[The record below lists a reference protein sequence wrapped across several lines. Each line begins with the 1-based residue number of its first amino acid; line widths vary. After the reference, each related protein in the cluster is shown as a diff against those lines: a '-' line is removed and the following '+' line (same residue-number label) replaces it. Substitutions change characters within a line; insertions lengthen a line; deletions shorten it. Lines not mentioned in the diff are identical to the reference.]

1 MNSFSFHGGRLTD
14 AIAQFGMANA
24 PWIDLSTGINP
35 HGWPGADYLAVDWQ
49 ALPDAGALDDLEAA
63 AAACF
68 GTDPAHVCAV
78 PGTEIGLRMLGDIL
92 PGPAIHAQPS
102 YRTHGEMISH
112 SRPVALAELTGAED
126 ATIILANPNNPD
138 GRIMPPVT
146 LLGWLEA
153 RRDSESWLVVDE
165 AFADA
170 TPHSSLAAH
179 ADDQQRLII
188 FRSFGKFFGLA
199 GVRLG
204 FVLGPRALITQ
215 YRQRLGSWP
224 LSAAAL
230 AIGTAAYRDAD
241 WIAAMRIGLRE
252 QAAALD
258 AVLARRGFS
267 AVGDCPLFRLI
278 ETPDAASLF
287 ERLARQAIL
296 TRPFDYDRRW
306 LRLGLPADREALD
319 RLDMALADGGGA
331 DG

>member
-1 MNSFSFHGGRLTD
+1 MNNFSFHGGRLAD
-14 AIAQFGMANA
+14 AMARFGIGDA

-35 HGWPGADYLAVDWQ
+35 HGWPGVASLAMDWQ

-63 AAACF
+63 AAAHF

-92 PGPAIHAQPS
+92 PGAAIHAQPS
-102 YRTHGEMISH
+102 YRTHGDMIPRSH
-112 SRPVALAELTGAED
+112 AVAFADLTGTEE

-138 GRIMPPVT
+138 GRIIPPST

-153 RRDSESWLVVDE
+153 RRGNEKWLVVDE

-179 ADDQQRLII
+179 VQDGQWLIL

-204 FVLGPRALITQ
+204 FVLGPREVIAQ

-230 AIGTAAYRDAD
+230 AIGTAAYRDAE
-241 WIAAMRIGLRE
+241 WIAATHDALRA
-252 QAAALD
+252 QADALD
-258 AVLARRGFS
+258 AVLARRGFR

-278 ETPDAASLF
+278 ETADAAALF
-287 ERLARQAIL
+287 ERLAHHAIL
-296 TRPFDYDRRW
+296 TRPFDYDPRW
-306 LRLGLPADREALD
+306 LRLGLPADPDALG
-319 RLDMALADGGGA
+319 RLDAALADG
-331 DG
+331 

>member
-1 MNSFSFHGGRLTD
+1 MNSFSFHGGRLAD
-14 AIAQFGMANA
+14 AMAQFGMANA

-35 HGWPGADYLAVDWQ
+35 HGWPGADNLAVDWQ
-49 ALPDAGALDDLEAA
+49 ALPDAGALNDLEAA

-68 GTDPAHVCAV
+68 GANPAHVCAV

-102 YRTHGEMISH
+102 YRTHGEMLPH
-112 SRPVALAELTGAED
+112 SRPVALTELLGAED
-126 ATIILANPNNPD
+126 ATIILASPNNPD
-138 GRIMPPVT
+138 GRIMPPAT

-153 RRDSESWLVVDE
+153 RRDSAAWLVVDE

-170 TPHSSLAAH
+170 TPGVSLAAH
-179 ADDQQRLII
+179 VDNGQRLII

-204 FVLGPRALITQ
+204 FVLGPPGVIAH

-241 WIAAMRIGLRE
+241 WIAAMRVALRE
-252 QAAALD
+252 QAHALD

-267 AVGDCPLFRLI
+267 AIGACPLFRLI
-278 ETPDAASLF
+278 ETADATALF
-287 ERLARQAIL
+287 ERLAHHAIL
-296 TRPFDYDRRW
+296 TRPFDYDPRW

-319 RLDMALADGGGA
+319 RLDAALAD
-331 DG
+331 D

>member
-1 MNSFSFHGGRLTD
+1 
-14 AIAQFGMANA
+14 
-24 PWIDLSTGINP
+24 
-35 HGWPGADYLAVDWQ
+35 
-49 ALPDAGALDDLEAA
+49 
-63 AAACF
+63 
-68 GTDPAHVCAV
+68 
-78 PGTEIGLRMLGDIL
+78 
-92 PGPAIHAQPS
+92 
-102 YRTHGEMISH
+102 MIPR
-112 SRPVALAELTGAED
+112 SRPVVLTELAGTED

-138 GRIMPPVT
+138 GRIMPPAT

-153 RRDSESWLVVDE
+153 RRGDDGWLVVDE

-170 TPHSSLAAH
+170 APHSSLAAH
-179 ADDQQRLII
+179 VDDQQRLII

-204 FVLGPRALITQ
+204 FVLGPRGVIAQ

-241 WIAAMRIGLRE
+241 WIAAMRMALRE
-252 QAAALD
+252 RAHALD

-278 ETPDAASLF
+278 ETADATALF
-287 ERLARQAIL
+287 ERLARHAIL
-296 TRPFDYDRRW
+296 TRPFDYDPRW

-319 RLDMALADGGGA
+319 RLDAALAD
-331 DG
+331 D